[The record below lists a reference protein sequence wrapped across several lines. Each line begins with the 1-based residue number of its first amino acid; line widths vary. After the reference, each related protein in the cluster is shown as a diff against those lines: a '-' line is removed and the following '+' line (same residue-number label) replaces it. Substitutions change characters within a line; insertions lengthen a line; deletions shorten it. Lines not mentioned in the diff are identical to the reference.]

1 MSSGKQRPCHGQS
14 CRQHLPSLHHQTW
27 NLFVKF
33 VGATGNRKIDPICPV
48 ASDPLYHLSQTVIP
62 RVSSSPLVFMSEQS
76 FAEILSLAGQKSPRM
91 RIFTAYLGKHGLQQ
105 RSFSPMVVVK
115 EIDEAEELLKDE
127 DPSKLI
133 SLKSGL
139 GLIHLTHTLDD
150 GRTVAIKAL
159 HQRRGPIVGGRC
171 GAETWEN
178 IVVFA
183 EGPDGRDTLQ
193 SFLEYVVNSECR
205 RTRPNMY
212 TIYRW
217 QVEHGYWKRLASKTS
232 RSIES
237 VVLPDE
243 TKEKIISDIDSFI
256 SRETFQFYTNHG
268 IPYKR
273 SYLFYGVPGA
283 GKTSLLTAI
292 AGKYRRDLYIV
303 QPTDPRFTDDSLA
316 EAIKDAPSRSIIVLE
331 DVDAL
336 FDKNREAK
344 NSKMTI
350 SFSGLLN
357 ALDGIGN
364 PDGQIFVLTTNF
376 RENLDSAL
384 IRNGRVDM
392 HLEFSYA
399 TTEQMEKLFCQFYP
413 SPTELPLA
421 AIFRESVHKVLG
433 DKPVNMAAMQH
444 FFTRNMRKSAHE
456 AIAGVQSIVDDLNE
470 KAVANTAPS
479 PSGPDKESAGAKD
492 HTDDAT
498 DSGTSKQPSPT
509 GGVQMHNAGC
519 NVHVYNSLHPTPVQK
534 EALPAAQAAQA

>member
-1 MSSGKQRPCHGQS
+1 
-14 CRQHLPSLHHQTW
+14 
-27 NLFVKF
+27 
-33 VGATGNRKIDPICPV
+33 
-48 ASDPLYHLSQTVIP
+48 
-62 RVSSSPLVFMSEQS
+62 MSEQS
-76 FAEILSLAGQKSPRM
+76 FAEIDAPQQPSGATLHTPFETECFDADAVFKRYGINPAVHSWAEVSKDENLYKKL
-91 RIFTAYLGKHGLQQ
+91 TAYLGKHGLQQ

-133 SLKSGL
+133 SLQSGL

-413 SPTELPLA
+413 SPTDLPLA
-421 AIFRESVHKVLG
+421 ATFRESVHKVLG
-433 DKPVNMAAMQH
+433 GKPVNMAAMQH

-479 PSGPDKESAGAKD
+479 PSGPEKESAGGKD
-492 HTDDAT
+492 STDDAT
-498 DSGTSKQPSPT
+498 NSSTVKQPNPT
-509 GGVQMHNAGC
+509 SSGVHMHNTGC
-519 NVHVYNSLHPTPVQK
+519 NVHVYNSLHPTPVRK

>member
-1 MSSGKQRPCHGQS
+1 
-14 CRQHLPSLHHQTW
+14 
-27 NLFVKF
+27 
-33 VGATGNRKIDPICPV
+33 
-48 ASDPLYHLSQTVIP
+48 
-62 RVSSSPLVFMSEQS
+62 
-76 FAEILSLAGQKSPRM
+76 
-91 RIFTAYLGKHGLQQ
+91 
-105 RSFSPMVVVK
+105 
-115 EIDEAEELLKDE
+115 
-127 DPSKLI
+127 
-133 SLKSGL
+133 
-139 GLIHLTHTLDD
+139 
-150 GRTVAIKAL
+150 
-159 HQRRGPIVGGRC
+159 
-171 GAETWEN
+171 
-178 IVVFA
+178 
-183 EGPDGRDTLQ
+183 
-193 SFLEYVVNSECR
+193 
-205 RTRPNMY
+205 MY

-413 SPTELPLA
+413 SPTDLPLA
-421 AIFRESVHKVLG
+421 ATFRESVHKVLG

-470 KAVANTAPS
+470 
-479 PSGPDKESAGAKD
+479 
-492 HTDDAT
+492 
-498 DSGTSKQPSPT
+498 
-509 GGVQMHNAGC
+509 
-519 NVHVYNSLHPTPVQK
+519 
-534 EALPAAQAAQA
+534 